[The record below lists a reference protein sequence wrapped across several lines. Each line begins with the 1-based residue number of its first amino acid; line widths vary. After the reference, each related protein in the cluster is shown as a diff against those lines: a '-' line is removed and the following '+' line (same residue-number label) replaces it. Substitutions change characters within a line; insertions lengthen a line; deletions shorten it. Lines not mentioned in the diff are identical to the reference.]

1 METATKTSEEGEPS
15 TAGKRAEKKTARG
28 ERAQSISTAGRR
40 AARWR
45 WRRRKGATVTKVV
58 TQRRWCGEQQKD
70 KSHSTKPTTSN
81 GFTQRRRR
89 CGWWQQGRGRKGV
102 GRGDSSS
109 TRNASSAEGTSF
121 ELNHG
126 VANKTAAT
134 ITEGSRWGSQQE

>member
-1 METATKTSEEGEPS
+1 METATETSEEGEPS
-15 TAGKRAEKKTARG
+15 TAGKRAEKKAARG
-28 ERAQSISTAGRR
+28 ERAQSISTASRR

-45 WRRRKGATVTKVV
+45 WRRKGATVTKVV
-58 TQRRWCGEQQKD
+58 TERRWYGEQQKD

-81 GFTQRRRR
+81 GFTQRRWW
-89 CGWWQQGRGRKGV
+89 CGWWQQDRGRTGV
-102 GRGDSSS
+102 GRGDSPS

-134 ITEGSRWGSQQE
+134 VTEGSRWESPRE